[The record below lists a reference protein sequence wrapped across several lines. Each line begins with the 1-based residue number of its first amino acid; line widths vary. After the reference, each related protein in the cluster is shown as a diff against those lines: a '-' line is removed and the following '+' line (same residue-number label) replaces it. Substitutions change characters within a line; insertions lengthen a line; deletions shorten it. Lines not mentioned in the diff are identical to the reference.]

1 MDFIFLHFFYL
12 FLQLPTLRETL
23 SHKIEKTVIKPLKW
37 KTICDIVK
45 TSHKNHFITFVVL
58 IQRRNTV
65 KNANATKIK
74 YPFSN
79 QLIFALVMENEN
91 LCKELLE
98 RIFQGQH
105 IKEVKILDRVSTK
118 SEASIVTGVT
128 SKSVRMDVLFEDK
141 TSWFNIEMQVENRK
155 DLPFRSRYYSAAL
168 DVKNL
173 KKGAEY
179 TSLNPSYIIFI
190 CQFDYFGIDEAVYFF
205 QRMDPQKSLPLGD
218 DSYIII
224 INTRC
229 RHKVPESLKALFDYI
244 NEGRV
249 CTEDNFIEKVHNK
262 VVELQQDEEVAQI
275 MTMEEEYERR
285 NTAARREGL
294 EQGRAEGDAAATL
307 RLARTMK
314 AEGESIEKISKYT
327 GLTAEEIKEL

>member
-327 GLTAEEIKEL
+327 GLAAEEIEEL

>member
-1 MDFIFLHFFYL
+1 MKSISLHLTATLHTNYFISIL
-12 FLQLPTLRETL
+12 F
-23 SHKIEKTVIKPLKW
+23 
-37 KTICDIVK
+37 
-45 TSHKNHFITFVVL
+45 
-58 IQRRNTV
+58 QRRSTLKNT
-65 KNANATKIK
+65 KNPKNTDTTEIR

-79 QLIFALVMENEN
+79 QLIFALVMEDEQ

-105 IKEVKILDRVSTK
+105 IKEVKILDKVSAK
-118 SEASIVTGVT
+118 SEASIVTGVS
-128 SKSVRMDVLFEDK
+128 SKSVRMDVLFEDR

-190 CQFDYFGIDEAVYFF
+190 CQFDCFGKDEAIYFF

-218 DSYIII
+218 DSYIIVL
-224 INTRC
+224 NTRC
-229 RHKVPESLKALFDYI
+229 SRKVPESLQALFDYI
-244 NEGRV
+244 NEGKV
-249 CTEDNFIEKVHNK
+249 STDDGFIGKIHNE
-262 VVELQQDEEVAQI
+262 VVALQHDEEVAQI

-294 EQGRAEGDAAATL
+294 EQGRAEGEAAAVL
-307 RLARTMK
+307 KLARAMK
-314 AEGESIEKISKYT
+314 SKGLDTDAIAEIT
-327 GLTAEEIKEL
+327 GLSGEEIDKL

>member
-307 RLARTMK
+307 RLARAMK
-314 AEGESIEKISKYT
+314 AEGEYIEKISKYT
-327 GLTAEEIKEL
+327 GLTAAEIKEL

>member
-168 DVKNL
+168 EVKNL

-327 GLTAEEIKEL
+327 GLTAEEIEEL

>member
-218 DSYIII
+218 DSYILI

-327 GLTAEEIKEL
+327 GLTAEEIEEL

>member
-285 NTAARREGL
+285 NTAARREG
-294 EQGRAEGDAAATL
+294 RAEGEAAGREEMKL
-307 RLARTMK
+307 ELARTMK
-314 AEGESIEKISKYT
+314 AKGMETQAITEIT
-327 GLTAEEIKEL
+327 GLTSEDIEKL